1 MDIGGFFGSFSGY
14 CFFPSWCR
22 WGGLTTGKCS
32 LLCSSCKRDMPLGR
46 SRVRNTK
53 NGGQNSSGMSI
64 WNRIGDD
71 NNFQWKSNHVLTVSS
86 YMEGVVRRLCH
97 RQDAADWCNR
107 PCHNHTLRSAA
118 ELCHDTAWATR
129 VPVEHIPEH
138 RKPALEWRRDDQIK
152 DGIN

>member
-1 MDIGGFFGSFSGY
+1 
-14 CFFPSWCR
+14 
-22 WGGLTTGKCS
+22 
-32 LLCSSCKRDMPLGR
+32 MPLGR

-71 NNFQWKSNHVLTVSS
+71 NNFQRKSNHVLTVSS

-107 PCHNHTLRSAA
+107 PCRNHTLRSAA
-118 ELCHDTAWATR
+118 ELCHDTASATR

-138 RKPALEWRRDDQIK
+138 RKPALEWRRDGWIRDSIIWIYLKVASLQVKAIVLRSPEI
-152 DGIN
+152 GFLSGFAHR